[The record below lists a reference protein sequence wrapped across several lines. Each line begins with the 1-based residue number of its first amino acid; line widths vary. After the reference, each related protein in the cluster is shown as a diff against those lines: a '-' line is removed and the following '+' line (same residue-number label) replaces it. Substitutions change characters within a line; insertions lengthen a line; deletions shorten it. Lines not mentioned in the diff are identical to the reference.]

1 MAVQTPPTE
10 MEIAARVF
18 IRVFPSISSY
28 ADRTPHRFWRER
40 PPPIYGYGQSRRRPV
55 AAPGAGFHHI

>member
-1 MAVQTPPTE
+1 MAVQTPYTE
-10 MEIAARVF
+10 MEIEACVF
-18 IRVFPSISSY
+18 IGVFFSISSY

-40 PPPIYGYGQSRRRPV
+40 PPPIYGYGQFRRRPV

>member
-18 IRVFPSISSY
+18 IGVFFAISSY
-28 ADRTPHRFWRER
+28 ADRTPRRLWRER
-40 PPPIYGYGQSRRRPV
+40 PPPK
-55 AAPGAGFHHI
+55 